1 MDEKQFEKNAEIL
14 KQEWTEKLE
23 GAMEDL
29 EAAIKEDFYAGVWG
43 LLFNRIMAR
52 LYSLF
57 LSKDIKKKLLKQF
70 DLLLKAGKEYNGNSN
85 EVLEKYFAEYLANDP
100 AYERCKKTHSKT
112 PELRDRIKKSFAVM
126 IKNTSDLLN
135 SCGNSY
141 EELMC
146 NAYKT
151 KDTAWKATFCL
162 IDDAEESMEFTI
174 RHKLLKISSLI
185 RHPTIKLLRQEII
198 ISRDYYT
205 KKLNEIYG
213 N

>member
-1 MDEKQFEKNAEIL
+1 MDETQFKKNAEIL
-14 KQEWTEKLE
+14 KREWTEKLE

-43 LLFNRIMAR
+43 LLFNRIVAR

-100 AYERCKKTHSKT
+100 AYERCKKTHAKT

-126 IKNTSDLLN
+126 VKNTSDLLN
-135 SCGNSY
+135 SCGNCY

-151 KDTAWKATFCL
+151 KDAAWKATFCL

-174 RHKLLKISSLI
+174 HHKMLKISSII
-185 RHPTIKLLRQEII
+185 RPPTIKLLRQEIE